1 MNMKISNC
9 EQLLTIKDT
18 TLKNVLIV
26 TNNHSTF
33 GPLDVIVMPG
43 KGIMSGGSIFMKT
56 LKAIYLDLNLIKFRI
71 ENFKNQTLANY

>member
-1 MNMKISNC
+1 MKMSDC

-18 TLKNVLIV
+18 KLKNVLIV

-43 KGIMSGGSIFMKT
+43 KGQMSWGKLILNENLEGNLSGSQFD
-56 LKAIYLDLNLIKFRI
+56 KAQD
-71 ENFKNQTLANY
+71 